1 MTATLA
7 ALLIQ
12 LVMAGI
18 TQVAPLIT
26 ALKGLIQ
33 SHPTMTP
40 EQKAALLTL
49 IDQDVK
55 ATTTATD
62 AALNAVDTSK
72 PPAA

>member
-1 MTATLA
+1 MTTTLA

-18 TQVAPLIT
+18 TQVAPLVT
-26 ALKGLIQ
+26 ALKGLVT

-55 ATTTATD
+55 TTTTATD
-62 AALNAVDTSK
+62 AALNAVDTTK
-72 PPAA
+72 PTGV